1 MRISMSSDGIGP
13 LIIREKKEDIGSL
26 LSRQESRKKENAGYS
41 TGHGSAGNFLAIG
54 FHFPVFDEFP
64 SPVRHEIN
72 ITKSFG

>member
-1 MRISMSSDGIGP
+1 MSSDGIGP
-13 LIIREKKEDIGSL
+13 LIIRKKKEDIGSL

-64 SPVRHEIN
+64 SPVRHVIN
-72 ITKSFG
+72 TSEGLG

>member
-13 LIIREKKEDIGSL
+13 LIIREEKEDIGSL

-41 TGHGSAGNFLAIG
+41 TGHGLAGNFLAIG

-64 SPVRHEIN
+64 SPVRHVIN
-72 ITKSFG
+72 TTKSFG